1 MNHLLGWYMP
11 ATLASLLSTWNSRR
25 QYDGCSLLC
34 SVGAMDALQLQGD
47 CAFLQLAQLLS
58 WNIWIQTLLCSTFQH
73 CSSLRQQLQ
82 GKKQAQNWSLLKSHE
97 GKEGRCDMVTCSRE
111 ETVEFRQ
118 EQCPEE
124 MQREAILVQISNF
137 GVFMVL
143 DWELNT
149 INTHY
154 GRGERLKLLL
164 RATNLSCGRSS
175 LILEVQLME
184 GCLLQHKKR
193 TRQRT
198 MHFAMASAPA
208 LAITALSQ
216 VTLNLVHSRL
226 CTSAHKI
233 NLLKPGQ
240 LCKTSRQTK
249 LR

>member
-1 MNHLLGWYMP
+1 
-11 ATLASLLSTWNSRR
+11 
-25 QYDGCSLLC
+25 
-34 SVGAMDALQLQGD
+34 
-47 CAFLQLAQLLS
+47 
-58 WNIWIQTLLCSTFQH
+58 
-73 CSSLRQQLQ
+73 
-82 GKKQAQNWSLLKSHE
+82 
-97 GKEGRCDMVTCSRE
+97 MVTCSRE

-233 NLLKPGQ
+233 NLLNNFGQ
-240 LCKTSRQTK
+240 LDNFVRHPDKQNSDRYTK
-249 LR
+249 LIVSNCFSSLRPFGNVALLADEISSASVYLQYKTKKRMKAYFRNNLQSEMIVFQPSLI